1 MNIYDSVKQAV
12 YTSCKKLLP
21 DVKLIHSHQGGQEPK
36 GSYCALNIL
45 KADKIG
51 MECES
56 TFASPDQTIKSVS
69 VYEVT
74 IRFMFVGNDSGNLAY
89 SFETVAD
96 NPAARFYFGTESLAV
111 MRKGEVRR
119 VPEKRDTTWVDSFTL
134 DVVFSYAIE
143 TILPI
148 ETIDT
153 VLWQH
158 YIN

>member
-12 YTSCKKLLP
+12 YTSCNNLLP
-21 DVKLIHSHQGGQEPK
+21 DNKLIHSHQGGQEPK

-51 MECES
+51 MECDS
-56 TFASPDQTIKSVS
+56 TYASADQTIKSTS

-74 IRFMFVGNDSGNLAY
+74 VRFMFVGKDSGNLAY
-89 SFETVAD
+89 NFETVAD
-96 NPAARFYFGTESLAV
+96 NPAARFYFGTESLAI

-119 VPEKRDTTWVDSFTL
+119 VPEKRDTTWVDNFTL
-134 DVVFSYAIE
+134 DVIFSYAVE
-143 TILPI
+143 TTQP
-148 ETIDT
+148 IDT
-153 VLWQH
+153 IEVVTWQH

>member
-12 YTSCKKLLP
+12 YTSCNNLLP
-21 DVKLIHSHQGGQEPK
+21 DNKLIHSHQGGQEPK

-56 TFASPDQTIKSVS
+56 TYASADQTIKSSS

-74 IRFMFVGNDSGNLAY
+74 VRFMFVGKDSGNLAY
-89 SFETVAD
+89 NFETVAD
-96 NPAARFYFGTESLAV
+96 NPASRFYFGTESLTI

-119 VPEKRDTTWVDSFTL
+119 VPEKRDTTWVDNFTL
-134 DVVFSYAIE
+134 DVVFSYAIQ
-143 TILPI
+143 TIQPI
-148 ETIDT
+148 ETIDI
-153 VLWQH
+153 VLWQN

>member
-12 YTSCKKLLP
+12 YTSCNNLLP
-21 DVKLIHSHQGGQEPK
+21 DNKLIHSHQGGQEPK

-51 MECES
+51 MECDS
-56 TFASPDQTIKSVS
+56 TYASADQTIKSNS

-74 IRFMFVGNDSGNLAY
+74 VRFMFVGKDSGNLAY
-89 SFETVAD
+89 NFETVAD
-96 NPAARFYFGTESLAV
+96 NPAARFYFGTESLAI

-119 VPEKRDTTWVDSFTL
+119 VPEKRDTTWVDNFTL
-134 DVVFSYAIE
+134 DVVFSYAIQ
-143 TILPI
+143 TIQPI

-153 VLWQH
+153 VLWQN